1 LPNYNDGMTLFYTD
15 QYMLPLP
22 EGHRF
27 PMRKY
32 ALLRQRVEMEGL
44 AAKGFEDP
52 PEATRNQLLRA
63 HGLDYVHRATEGLLG
78 EAEVRRLGFPWS
90 RQMIERSLR
99 SSGATVEACKAAL
112 DHGVGINLAGGT
124 HHAFRHAA
132 EGYCVFNDS
141 AIAALELVETG
152 LARRVLIVDLD
163 VHQGNGT
170 ASILAGN
177 PDVFTLS
184 VHGAK
189 NFPLRKEASD
199 LDVALADGTT
209 DAPYLAELDRALGES
224 FERSS
229 PDFLIYVSGADPF
242 KDDTL
247 GRLALSMDG
256 LVERDRLVFERAA
269 RAGLPVAVSMAGG
282 YARQV
287 SDTVEIHLNT
297 VRQAMQMLWR

>member
-1 LPNYNDGMTLFYTD
+1 MTLFYTD
-15 QYMLPLP
+15 RYVLPLP
-22 EGHRF
+22 DGHRF

-32 ALLRQRVEMEGL
+32 ALLRQRVEAEGL
-44 AAKGFEDP
+44 AHRGWVDP
-52 PEATRNQLLRA
+52 PEATREQLLRA
-63 HGLDYVHRATEGLLG
+63 HSLDYVYRATGGLLS

-90 RQMIERSLR
+90 PQMIERSLR
-99 SSGATVEACKAAL
+99 SSGATVEACQAAL
-112 DHGVGINLAGGT
+112 DHGVGVNLAGGT
-124 HHAFRHAA
+124 HHAFRDAA

-152 LARRVLIVDLD
+152 KARRVLIVDLD

-170 ASILAGN
+170 ASILADR

-199 LDVALADGTT
+199 LDVALPDGT
-209 DAPYLAELDRALGES
+209 DDVAYMEALDRALGEA
-224 FERSS
+224 FERST
-229 PDFLIYVSGADPF
+229 PDFMLYVSGADPY

-247 GRLALSMDG
+247 GKLSLTMEGLA
-256 LVERDRLVFERAA
+256 ERDRRVFDRAL

-287 SDTVEIHLNT
+287 ADTVEIHLNT
-297 VRQAMQMLWR
+297 VRQAVQTLWR